1 MLNAQAQNNVAAV
14 PQPVN
19 IIPEAT
25 PQTAYPSQPVQPM
38 QPSMQQPMQ
47 QSMMNQMDT
56 IPVQSSLHGGDSFTV
71 SPFHNS
77 GSFHNNFMNDVALGG
92 VAHV

>member
-38 QPSMQQPMQ
+38 Q

-56 IPVQSSLHGGDSFTV
+56 IPIQSSLHGGDSFTV

>member
-38 QPSMQQPMQ
+38 Q

-56 IPVQSSLHGGDSFTV
+56 IPIQSSLYGGDSFTV